1 MPEIAEVETVR
12 NTLKNRILNKKITD
26 VKVHY
31 KTMIESDINTFAK
44 DLINDEFIDIKRRG
58 KWLIFETNNRYLL
71 SHLRMEGKFYLK
83 DNIEPKGKH
92 EHVTIYFDDNTT
104 LRYEDTRKFGRMN
117 LIKKDELTTTE
128 SLAKQGLEPGDKNL
142 TSEYLLEK
150 FKNKKLPIKTV
161 LLDQTIISG
170 LGNIYVN
177 EVMFYA
183 RVFPLKEANKVTK
196 EECELIVKGSDEII
210 KEAIKM
216 GGTTIK
222 SYTSSL
228 GVTGRFQQKLKV
240 HKKEGEPC
248 SICGTPINNIKIGGR
263 STYFCP
269 KCQK

>member
-12 NTLKNRILNKKITD
+12 NTLKKHILNRKISE

-31 KTMIESDINTFAK
+31 KPMIESDINTFAS
-44 DLINDEFIDIKRRG
+44 DLIDKSFIDIKRVG
-58 KWLIFETNNRYLL
+58 KWLIFETEDRYLL

-83 DNIEPKGKH
+83 DKKEDKGKH
-92 EHVTIYFDDNTT
+92 EHVTITFYDGGT

-117 LIKKDELTTTE
+117 LIKKEDLMNTE
-128 SLAKQGLEPGDKNL
+128 SIAKQGLEPGDKNL

-150 FKNKKLPIKTV
+150 FKNKKLPIKSV

-177 EVMFYA
+177 EVLFYA
-183 RVFPLKEANKVTK
+183 KINPLRSANSLTK
-196 EECELIVKGSDEII
+196 EECELITIGADEII

-228 GVTGRFQQKLKV
+228 GVTGLFQVNLKV
-240 HKKEGEPC
+240 HKREAEPC
-248 SICGTPINNIKIGGR
+248 YVCKTPIKNIKIGGR